1 MTATASVLDR
11 RLTVHPD
18 VALRPEPFGALAY
31 HSGNR
36 RLIFLKHP
44 DVVALVRSLDDHD
57 TVSDALRAASIDQAR
72 WPAFERA
79 LGSLIASEMLHDR
92 SAG

>member
-1 MTATASVLDR
+1 VLER
-11 RLTVHPD
+11 RLAVHPD

-31 HSGNR
+31 HYGNR

-44 DVVALVRSLDDHD
+44 DVVTVVRSLADHD
-57 TVSDALRAASIDQAR
+57 TVSDALRAASIDEAR
-72 WPAFERA
+72 WPSFERA

-92 SAG
+92 TTG